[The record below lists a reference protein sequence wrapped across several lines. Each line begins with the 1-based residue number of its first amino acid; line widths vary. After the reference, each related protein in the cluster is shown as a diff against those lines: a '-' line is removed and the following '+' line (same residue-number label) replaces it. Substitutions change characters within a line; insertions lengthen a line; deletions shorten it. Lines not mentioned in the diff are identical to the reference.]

1 MFIKSAGPTF
11 TYLKLNV
18 KMIWW
23 TRNLDTNPMKRKR
36 RLMSNFERKF
46 GKYAIPNLTILL
58 IGCYVIGYLMQLIN
72 TDFIDFLTLDVYK
85 IVTRGQVW
93 RIISWILVPPE
104 SFDIFTIIMLFFYYS
119 IGTTMERT
127 MGYYKYNVFIFR
139 GIALTVVGAFA
150 CFGFCYLLYGG
161 VLSEG
166 SPQIVQMIFEQTAY
180 LFSTYYI
187 NMSIFLAFA
196 IVYPN
201 MQVLLM
207 FVIPVK
213 VKWMGIIYV
222 AFLLYSFYVGPLFTK
237 FAIGASLV
245 NVLIFFLMVRNLSH
259 LRPKEIKRRAEFHQK
274 VQKVRSVTKHKCAIC
289 GQTEEDNPDLEFRF
303 CSKCNGNYEY
313 CSEHLYTHEH
323 VR

>member
-1 MFIKSAGPTF
+1 
-11 TYLKLNV
+11 
-18 KMIWW
+18 
-23 TRNLDTNPMKRKR
+23 MKRKR

-72 TDFIDFLTLDVYK
+72 ADFMEFLTLDAYK
-85 IVTRGQVW
+85 IFAKGQVW

-127 MGYYKYNVFIFR
+127 LGTYKYNVFIFR
-139 GIALTVVGAFA
+139 GLFLTVMAALLCFALCYFFPGVIVPIFGEQYRSSVAALLSDGTLAEKMELYELIFSSFAGA
-150 CFGFCYLLYGG
+150 
-161 VLSEG
+161 
-166 SPQIVQMIFEQTAY
+166 
-180 LFSTYYI
+180 FSTYYV

-196 IVYPN
+196 IVYPD

-213 VKWMGIIYV
+213 VKWMGILDLV
-222 AFLLYSFYVGPLFTK
+222 LLGYSFVVGIVFVK
-237 FAIGASLV
+237 FSVAAALINVAIFYFSIRRLG
-245 NVLIFFLMVRNLSH
+245 H
-259 LRPKEIKRRAEFHQK
+259 LRPSEIVRRKKFQA
-274 VQKVRSVTKHKCAIC
+274 KVRQAGAVTKHKCAIC
-289 GQTEEDNPDLEFRF
+289 GQTEKDNPDLEFRF

-313 CSEHLYTHEH
+313 CEKHLYTHEH